1 MMQAGDVFHMF
12 GFPSF
17 CYEPEQLPPP
27 VLSPAE
33 QADREWELATFG
45 ETTYGALHCFDCDR
59 LNLMHFLKD
68 IPRYETFYQRGA
80 PSGSQPYSYVEKDE
94 EEIPGLT
101 FSKTWGLESRRRTA
115 PTVTDLLRATR
126 KGLHARRSKRSPP
139 PSTSE
144 NDNVTGPQRPAKRV
158 ARRSPAPYARS
169 DSASPRPR
177 PAQDPAE
184 ELANR
189 MSGLVGLGRPPR
201 SVNQP
206 EDLAS
211 RLRDLRLRA

>member
-1 MMQAGDVFHMF
+1 MQAGDVFHMF

-17 CYEPEQLPPP
+17 CYEPEMLPPP

-45 ETTYGALHCFDCDR
+45 ESTY
-59 LNLMHFLKD
+59 D
-68 IPRYETFYQRGA
+68 IPRYETFFQRDA
-80 PSGSQPYSYVEKDE
+80 PSGSSPYSHIEKDE
-94 EEIPGLT
+94 DEIPGLT

-115 PTVTDLLRATR
+115 PTVSDILRATR
-126 KGLHARRSKRSPP
+126 KGPHARRSKRSPAP
-139 PSTSE
+139 TQE
-144 NDNVTGPQRPAKRV
+144 NDDSSGPQRPAKRI

-169 DSASPRPR
+169 DSSSPRPR

-189 MSGLVGLGRPPR
+189 MSGLAGLGRAPR
-201 SVNQP
+201 SLNQS
-206 EDLAS
+206 EDLAG

>member
-45 ETTYGALHCFDCDR
+45 ETTY
-59 LNLMHFLKD
+59 D

-80 PSGSQPYSYVEKDE
+80 PSGSQPYSYVERDE

-126 KGLHARRSKRSPP
+126 KGPHARRSKRSPA

-144 NDNVTGPQRPAKRV
+144 NDNATGPQRPAKRV

-189 MSGLVGLGRPPR
+189 MSGLVGLGRSPR
-201 SVNQP
+201 AVNQP